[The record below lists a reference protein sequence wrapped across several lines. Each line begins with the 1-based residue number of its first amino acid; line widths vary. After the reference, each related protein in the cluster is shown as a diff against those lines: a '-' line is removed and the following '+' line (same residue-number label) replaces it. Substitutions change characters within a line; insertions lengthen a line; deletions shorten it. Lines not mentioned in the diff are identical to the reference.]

1 MTFIRVRVIVYYKPR
16 FLNLY
21 IFRGVKREK
30 EKEIKRESK
39 KESERDRERVKN
51 LIKFCHG
58 F

>member
-30 EKEIKRESK
+30 EIKRESK